1 MVKQRRETILG
12 AIALAI
18 AIMLAGVTSLAQSTP
33 SARSLGMAGS
43 YMLES
48 GNCEAATANPAN
60 LALPG
65 NKHFTLKLVS
75 VSGRVANNAFSL
87 ADYNKYN
94 GAYLTEADKQD
105 ILAKVPDTG
114 LDIDFNGGASALS
127 FSAGSVALTTEV
139 IGGGK
144 GTLPKDPIEL
154 ALMGNKIG
162 QPVSADGSGGQGWSA
177 LALGVSFGRKIVA
190 IHGWDLAAGVS
201 IKYLQGLAYFSVEGL
216 SAQAVTLTTGFS
228 GTGGMT
234 TIQSLGGKGYAV
246 DLGFTAQGEHA
257 QYGLVFKNLS
267 ASLKWDRELKK
278 TVYTFQ
284 FDDITVENSGEDS
297 LWTSEDHE
305 VAMSSLQSRPPMEI
319 ELGASRRFGSL
330 LTAISVTKG
339 FEQSAFVSKN
349 SRVACGVEYQ
359 PIGLLALRSG
369 VAIGGHDDVSA
380 GFGLGLG
387 LGPLHV
393 DLAYAS
399 AARLVPWGGKGGQ
412 FAVSTILEF

>member
-1 MVKQRRETILG
+1 MVRHGNKIILG
-12 AIALAI
+12 AMTLAI
-18 AIMLAGVTSLAQSTP
+18 VIMFAGATSLAQSTP

-43 YMLES
+43 YILES
-48 GNCEAATANPAN
+48 SNCEAATANPAN

-94 GAYLTEADKQD
+94 GAYLTERDKQD
-105 ILAKVPDTG
+105 ILAKIPGTG
-114 LDIDFNGGASALS
+114 LDIDFKGGASALS

-177 LALGVSFGRKIVA
+177 VVVGISYGRKIMA
-190 IHGWDLAAGVS
+190 AQGWDIAAGVS
-201 IKYLQGLAYFSVEGL
+201 IKYLQGLAYFSAEGL

-228 GTGGMT
+228 GSGGMT
-234 TIQSLGGKGYAV
+234 TVQSLGGRGYAF

-257 QYGLVFKNLS
+257 QYGLVFKNLL
-267 ASLKWDRELKK
+267 ASLKWDRELEK
-278 TVYTFQ
+278 TVYTFH
-284 FDDITVENSGEDS
+284 FDNITVENSGEDS
-297 LWTSEDHE
+297 LWTSEDHK
-305 VAMSSLQSRPPMEI
+305 VAISSLQSRPPLEI
-319 ELGASRRFGSL
+319 QLGASRRFGSL
-330 LTAISVTKG
+330 LTAASVTQG
-339 FEQSAFVSKN
+339 FEKSAFVSKN
-349 SRVACGVEYQ
+349 PRFACGVEYQ

-369 VAIGGHDDVSA
+369 IAVGGNDNLSA

-387 LGPLHV
+387 LGPLHL

-399 AARLVPWGGKGGQ
+399 ASRLVPWGGKGGQ